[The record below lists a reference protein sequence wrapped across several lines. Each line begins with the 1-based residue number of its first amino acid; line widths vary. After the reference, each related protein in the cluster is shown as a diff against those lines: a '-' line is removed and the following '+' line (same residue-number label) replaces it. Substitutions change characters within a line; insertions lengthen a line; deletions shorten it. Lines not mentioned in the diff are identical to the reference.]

1 MTARTRLNSAEFAE
15 LQRRRQASAEAA
27 ARGRAHRALPL
38 AEVEARQR
46 VQRKPWPNLC
56 PTCNVG
62 CHGECDCAPAP
73 GCDAPEFLADP
84 PRPAPPAYPWRALG
98 AGLLV
103 LMLTLACVHVIATA
117 TKPQQQVA
125 KR

>member
-1 MTARTRLNSAEFAE
+1 MSAHTRLNSAEFAE

-46 VQRKPWPNLC
+46 LQRKPWPA
-56 PTCNVG
+56 
-62 CHGECDCAPAP
+62 E
-73 GCDAPEFLADP
+73 PERFQEAASAVSELLADP
-84 PRPAPPAYPWRALG
+84 PRQAPPAYPWRALG

-103 LMLTLACVHVIATA
+103 LMFTLSCVHVIATA